1 MPCKN
6 TREKMQ
12 RKQQQKRKGKRMKS
26 NKERERGR
34 KKSVEWETQIL
45 NKSTKAMEKMDEDE
59 VDCIVGYCPK
69 EQTFRVRWKD
79 YGPEDDTWEPWDN
92 LNEEAQADAA
102 EYKKKMEDKVSESE
116 VEGKRKSVSLSI
128 P

>member
-1 MPCKN
+1 MQKYE
-6 TREKMQ
+6 RENAEKAATEEK
-12 RKQQQKRKGKRMKS
+12 RKADEKQQKKGERQK
-26 NKERERGR
+26 
-34 KKSVEWETQIL
+34 KKSVERETQIL

-128 P
+128 Q

>member
-1 MPCKN
+1 
-6 TREKMQ
+6 
-12 RKQQQKRKGKRMKS
+12 MKS
-26 NKERERGR
+26 NKERER
-34 KKSVEWETQIL
+34 KKSDEWETKIL
-45 NKSTKAMEKMDEDE
+45 NKSKKLIEKMDEDE

-92 LNEEAQADAA
+92 LNKEAQAEAA
-102 EYKKKMEDKVSESE
+102 EYKKTMEDKVSEME